1 MPGPDEF
8 EAGLS
13 SLRLR
18 TERRGNLVVAYVD
31 PPLGPAAGTLVEVGS
46 DPPPDYPRVPPHWV
60 HLPGRFELPGG
71 GRNPSELGAEWSM
84 WSRSH
89 PRWRGGPGAANQ
101 WLAHV
106 RALLAEAT
114 VAS

>member
-8 EAGLS
+8 QAGLS
-13 SLRLR
+13 ALGVP
-18 TERRGNLVVAYVD
+18 TERWGSLVVVDVD
-31 PPLGPAAGTLVEVGS
+31 PPLGPAGGQPVQVAA

-60 HLPGRFELPGG
+60 HLPVRFELPGG
-71 GRNPSELGAEWSM
+71 GRNASELGAEWSK
-84 WSRSH
+84 WSRAH

-106 RALLAEAT
+106 RALLAEAS
-114 VAS
+114 VAT